1 MFQSLNRPILFTKYF
16 DDDRSG
22 FLANE
27 IGLFYCRI
35 FLIRTMPIISRRG
48 KDAYT
53 SPIRHLG
60 PFADEAKR
68 QGKTV
73 YHLNIGNPDIH
84 TPATAIEKVKT
95 AADKI
100 VPYSPSKGFTSY
112 RKKLVG
118 YYKKFGADLT
128 YEDII
133 ITNGAS
139 EGILFSM
146 FSCLDTGDEVI
157 IPEPFYAIY
166 NAFSYVSG
174 VKLVTITSTIETG
187 YALPTPAEFE
197 QYITPRTKAIFICN
211 PNNPTG
217 CVYSRQE
224 LEELGAII
232 KKHDLFFFVDEV
244 YREFSYE
251 DEFYS
256 VLNIK
261 GLEQHVV
268 VIDSVSKRFSACG
281 ARVGA
286 LVSKNKQVL
295 ENVNKYA
302 EFRLSP
308 PHFGQILA
316 EATLDVDES
325 YIREVKSEYLRRRNL
340 IFDRLSAM
348 DEVVCKKPQGAFY
361 ILAKI
366 PIDDS
371 VKFCKWLLTDF
382 AYKGATVMLAPASGF
397 YATPGKG
404 KQEVRLAYVLNCEI
418 LDKAMD
424 CLEQALKVYPG
435 RIPTTS
441 KTRNGVLNQ

>member
-1 MFQSLNRPILFTKYF
+1 
-16 DDDRSG
+16 
-22 FLANE
+22 
-27 IGLFYCRI
+27 
-35 FLIRTMPIISRRG
+35 MPIISRRG

-60 PFADEAKR
+60 PYADAAKAK
-68 QGKTV
+68 GKHV
-73 YHLNIGNPDIH
+73 YHLNIGNPDIN
-84 TPATAIEKVKT
+84 TPPVAL
-95 AADKI
+95 AAVRNSVDKI

-112 RKKLVG
+112 RKKLVH
-118 YYKKFGADLT
+118 YYKKFGADLS

-146 FSCLDTGDEVI
+146 FSCLDAGDEVI

-166 NAFSYVSG
+166 NAFCYVSG
-174 VKLVTITSTIETG
+174 VKIVTITSSIETG
-187 YALPTPAEFE
+187 YALPSAKEFE
-197 QYITPRTKAIFICN
+197 ACITPRTKAIFICN

-217 CVYSRQE
+217 CVYTK
-224 LEELGAII
+224 EELAQLGEIV
-232 KKHDLFFFVDEV
+232 KKNDLFFFVDEV

-251 DEFYS
+251 DNFYS
-256 VLNIK
+256 VLNFK
-261 GLEQHVV
+261 DLEQHVV
-268 VIDSVSKRFSACG
+268 VIDSISKRFSACG

-286 LVSKNKQVL
+286 LVSKNPNIL

-308 PHFGQILA
+308 PHFGQVLA
-316 EATLDVDES
+316 EATLDVSDS
-325 YIREVKSEYLRRRNL
+325 YINEVKLEYVKRRDVIYN
-340 IFDRLSAM
+340 RLANM
-348 DEVVCKKPQGAFY
+348 DDVICKKPKGAFY

-382 AYKGATVMLAPASGF
+382 EYKNSTIMLAPASGF

-404 KQEVRLAYVLNCEI
+404 KQEVRLAYVLNIETI
-418 LDKAMD
+418 EKAMD
-424 CLEQALKVYPG
+424 CLEVALKEYPG
-435 RIPTTS
+435 RTPTEKVAT
-441 KTRNGVLNQ
+441 NGVLKHS

>member
-1 MFQSLNRPILFTKYF
+1 
-16 DDDRSG
+16 
-22 FLANE
+22 
-27 IGLFYCRI
+27 
-35 FLIRTMPIISRRG
+35 MPVISKRG
-48 KDAYT
+48 RDAYT

-60 PFADEAKR
+60 PYADEAKR
-68 QGKTV
+68 NGKNV
-73 YHLNIGNPDIH
+73 FHLNIGNPDIH
-84 TPATAIEKVKT
+84 TPQLALEKVRT
-95 AADKI
+95 AADNI

-112 RKKLVG
+112 RKKLVN
-118 YYKKFGADLT
+118 YYRKFGAELS

-146 FSCLDTGDEVI
+146 FSCLDAGDEVI

-174 VKLVTITSTIETG
+174 VKLVTITSYIENG
-187 YALPTPAEFE
+187 FALPTPSEFE
-197 QYITPRTKAIFICN
+197 QFITPRTKAIFICN

-217 CVYSRQE
+217 CVYSRNE
-224 LEELGAII
+224 LEELGKIV

-261 GLEQHVV
+261 GLEENVV

-286 LVSKNKQVL
+286 LVSRNPQIL

-316 EATLDVDES
+316 EATLDVDET
-325 YIREVKSEYLRRRNL
+325 YIQEVREEYLRRRDL
-340 IFDRLSAM
+340 IFNRLSNM
-348 DEVVCKKPQGAFY
+348 NGVVCRKPKGAFY
-361 ILAKI
+361 ILARL

-371 VKFCKWLLTDF
+371 VAFCKWLLTDF
-382 AYKGATVMLAPASGF
+382 EHNGSTLMLAPGSGF

-404 KQEVRLAYVLNCEI
+404 RQEVRLAYVLNCEI
-418 LDKAMD
+418 IDKAMD
-424 CLEQALKVYPG
+424 CLEAALLVYPD
-435 RIPTTS
+435 RVHARETTV
-441 KTRNGVLNQ
+441 NGVH

>member
-1 MFQSLNRPILFTKYF
+1 
-16 DDDRSG
+16 
-22 FLANE
+22 
-27 IGLFYCRI
+27 
-35 FLIRTMPIISRRG
+35 MPVISRRG

-60 PFADEAKR
+60 PYADEAKR
-68 QGKTV
+68 KGKHV

-84 TPATAIEKVKT
+84 TPASALAKVREATKT
-95 AADKI
+95 NM

-146 FSCLDTGDEVI
+146 FSCLDAGDEII

-174 VKLVTITSTIETG
+174 VKIVAITSTIETA
-187 YALPTPAEFE
+187 YALPSPQEFE
-197 QYITPRTKAIFICN
+197 QYITPRTKALFICN

-217 CVYSRQE
+217 CVYSRKE
-224 LEELGAII
+224 LEQLGEIV
-232 KKHDLFFFVDEV
+232 KKHDLFLFVDEV

-251 DEFYS
+251 EEFFS
-256 VLNIK
+256 VLRLK
-261 GLEQHVV
+261 DLDDHVV
-268 VIDSVSKRFSACG
+268 VIDSISKRFSACG

-286 LVSKNKQVL
+286 LISKNPHVL

-316 EATLDVDES
+316 EATLDVPPS
-325 YIREVKSEYLRRRNL
+325 YIESVKEEYVRRRDYL
-340 IFDRLSAM
+340 IGRLSKM
-348 DEVVCKKPQGAFY
+348 DNVICKKPKGAFY
-361 ILAKI
+361 FLAKL

-382 AYKGATVMLAPASGF
+382 EYKGSTLMLAPASGF
-397 YATPGKG
+397 YATPGLG
-404 KQEVRLAYVLNCEI
+404 KQEVRLAYVLKEED
-418 LDKAMD
+418 LKGAMD
-424 CLEQALKVYPG
+424 CLEVAIKVYPG
-435 RIPTTS
+435 
-441 KTRNGVLNQ
+441 KTPIISNEKAQKISLY

>member
-1 MFQSLNRPILFTKYF
+1 
-16 DDDRSG
+16 
-22 FLANE
+22 
-27 IGLFYCRI
+27 
-35 FLIRTMPIISRRG
+35 MPIISRRG

-60 PFADEAKR
+60 PYADAAKAT
-68 QGKTV
+68 GKHV
-73 YHLNIGNPDIH
+73 YHLNIGNPDIN
-84 TPATAIEKVKT
+84 TPELAL
-95 AADKI
+95 AAVRNAAEKI

-112 RKKLVG
+112 RKKLVS
-118 YYKKFGADLT
+118 YYERFGIEGLS

-146 FSCLDTGDEVI
+146 FSCLDAGDEVI

-174 VKLVTITSTIETG
+174 VKLVTITSSIENG
-187 YALPTPAEFE
+187 YALPTAQEFINC
-197 QYITPRTKAIFICN
+197 ITPRTKAIFICN

-217 CVYSRQE
+217 CVYTREE
-224 LEELGAII
+224 LEELGDIV

-251 DEFYS
+251 DDFYS

-261 GLEQHVV
+261 GLEDHVV
-268 VIDSVSKRFSACG
+268 VIDSISKRFSACG

-286 LVSKNKQVL
+286 LVSKNPQIL

-308 PHFGQILA
+308 PHFGQVLA
-316 EATLDVDES
+316 EATLDVPES
-325 YIREVKSEYLRRRNL
+325 YINEVKIEYVKRRDL
-340 IFDRLSAM
+340 IYSRLSKM
-348 DEVVCKKPQGAFY
+348 DDVICKKPKGAFY
-361 ILAKI
+361 ILAKV
-366 PIDDS
+366 PIDDC

-382 AYKGATVMLAPASGF
+382 EYKRSTVMLAPASGF

-404 KQEVRLAYVLNCEI
+404 KQEVRLAYVLNSETI
-418 LDKAMD
+418 ELAMD
-424 CLEQALKVYPG
+424 CLEVALKEYPG
-435 RIPTTS
+435 RVPTQRIPT
-441 KTRNGVLNQ
+441 NGVLKHD

>member
-1 MFQSLNRPILFTKYF
+1 
-16 DDDRSG
+16 
-22 FLANE
+22 
-27 IGLFYCRI
+27 
-35 FLIRTMPIISRRG
+35 MPIISRRG

-60 PFADEAKR
+60 PYADAAKAK
-68 QGKTV
+68 GKHV
-73 YHLNIGNPDIH
+73 YHLNIGNPDIN
-84 TPATAIEKVKT
+84 TPPSALEKVRQ
-95 AADKI
+95 AAEKI

-146 FSCLDTGDEVI
+146 FSCLDAGDEVI

-174 VKLVTITSTIETG
+174 VKLVTIPSTIDDG
-187 YALPTPAEFE
+187 YALPSAKVFE
-197 QYITPRTKAIFICN
+197 DSITPRTKAIFICN

-217 CVYSRQE
+217 YVYSKEE
-224 LEELGAII
+224 LEELGAVV

-251 DEFYS
+251 EDFYS
-256 VLNIK
+256 VLNIR
-261 GLEQHVV
+261 GLEDHIV

-286 LVSKNKQVL
+286 LVSKNPLIL

-316 EATLDVDES
+316 EATLDVDDS
-325 YIREVKSEYLRRRNL
+325 YIEGVKKEYIKRRNL
-340 IFDRLSAM
+340 IFSRLNSM
-348 DEVVCKKPQGAFY
+348 DQVVCKKPKGAFY
-361 ILAKI
+361 ILAKL

-382 AYKGATVMLAPASGF
+382 EYKKSTVMLAPGSGF

-404 KQEVRLAYVLNCEI
+404 KQEVRLAYVLNCETI
-418 LDKAMD
+418 EKAMD
-424 CLEQALKVYPG
+424 CLEVALKEYPG
-435 RIPTTS
+435 RVSTQKIAAT
-441 KTRNGVLNQ
+441 NGVLKH

>member
-1 MFQSLNRPILFTKYF
+1 
-16 DDDRSG
+16 
-22 FLANE
+22 
-27 IGLFYCRI
+27 
-35 FLIRTMPIISRRG
+35 MPIISKRG

-60 PFADEAKR
+60 PYADEAKR
-68 QGKTV
+68 QGKHV

-84 TPATAIEKVKT
+84 TPALALEKVK
-95 AADKI
+95 AAAEKI

-112 RKKLVG
+112 RKKLVD

-146 FSCLDTGDEVI
+146 FSCLDAGDEVI

-174 VKLVTITSTIETG
+174 VKLVTLTSTIETG
-187 YALPTPAEFE
+187 YALPSPKEFE
-197 QYITPRTKAIFICN
+197 KYISPRTKAIFICN

-217 CVYSRQE
+217 CVYSREE
-224 LEELGAII
+224 LEELGKIV
-232 KKHDLFFFVDEV
+232 KQHDLFFFVDEV

-261 GLEQHVV
+261 DLEDHVV

-286 LVSKNKQVL
+286 LVSKNPLVL

-316 EATLDVDES
+316 EATLDVDDS
-325 YIREVKSEYLRRRNL
+325 YIEEVKLEYLRRRDV
-340 IFDRLSAM
+340 IYGRLSQM
-348 DEVVCKKPQGAFY
+348 EGVICKKPKGAFY

-382 AYKGATVMLAPASGF
+382 SYQNATVMLAPGSGF

-404 KQEVRLAYVLNCEI
+404 KQEVRLAYVLNSEI
-418 LDKAMD
+418 IHKAMD
-424 CLEQALKVYPG
+424 CLEEALKVYPG
-435 RIPTTS
+435 RQPL
-441 KTRNGVLNQ
+441 KTGSRNGVLKGM

>member
-1 MFQSLNRPILFTKYF
+1 
-16 DDDRSG
+16 
-22 FLANE
+22 
-27 IGLFYCRI
+27 
-35 FLIRTMPIISRRG
+35 MPIISRRG

-60 PFADEAKR
+60 PYADAAKAA
-68 QGKTV
+68 GKQV
-73 YHLNIGNPDIH
+73 YHLNIGNPDIN
-84 TPATAIEKVKT
+84 TPPTAL
-95 AADKI
+95 AAVRNAAEKI

-118 YYKKFGADLT
+118 YYERFGVENLT

-146 FSCLDTGDEVI
+146 FSCLDAGDEVI

-174 VKLVTITSTIETG
+174 VKLVTITSSIENG
-187 YALPTPAEFE
+187 YALPSAQEFINR
-197 QYITPRTKAIFICN
+197 ITPRTKAIFICN

-217 CVYSRQE
+217 CVYSKEE
-224 LEELGAII
+224 LEELGEIV

-251 DEFYS
+251 DDFYS

-261 GLEQHVV
+261 GLEDHVV

-281 ARVGA
+281 ARVGS
-286 LVSKNKQVL
+286 LVSKNPQIL

-316 EATLDVDES
+316 EATLDVEES
-325 YIREVKSEYLRRRNL
+325 YINEVKLEYVKRRDL
-340 IFDRLSAM
+340 IYSRLSNM
-348 DEVVCKKPQGAFY
+348 EDVICKKPKGAFY

-382 AYKGATVMLAPASGF
+382 AYKNSTVMLAPASGF

-404 KQEVRLAYVLNCEI
+404 RQEVRLAYVLNCETI
-418 LDKAMD
+418 DLAMD
-424 CLEQALKVYPG
+424 CLEVALKKYPG
-435 RIPTTS
+435 RMPT
-441 KTRNGVLNQ
+441 KKMAANGILK

>member
-1 MFQSLNRPILFTKYF
+1 
-16 DDDRSG
+16 
-22 FLANE
+22 
-27 IGLFYCRI
+27 
-35 FLIRTMPIISRRG
+35 MPVISRRG

-60 PFADEAKR
+60 PYADEAKKK
-68 QGKTV
+68 GKHV
-73 YHLNIGNPDIH
+73 FHLNIGNPDIK
-84 TPATAIEKVKT
+84 TPASALAKVREATKSNM
-95 AADKI
+95 

-133 ITNGAS
+133 VTNGAS

-146 FSCLDTGDEVI
+146 FSCLDAGDEII

-174 VKLVTITSTIETG
+174 VKIVAITSTIDTA
-187 YALPTPAEFE
+187 YALPSPEEFE
-197 QYITPRTKAIFICN
+197 QYITPRTKALFICN

-217 CVYSRQE
+217 CVYTQQE
-224 LEELGAII
+224 LEQLGAIV
-232 KKHDLFFFVDEV
+232 KKHDLFLFVDEV

-251 DEFYS
+251 EDFFS
-256 VLNIK
+256 VLRLK
-261 GLEQHVV
+261 GLEDNVV
-268 VIDSVSKRFSACG
+268 VIDSISKRFSACG

-286 LVSKNKQVL
+286 LISKNPNVL

-316 EATLDVDES
+316 EATLDVGPS
-325 YIREVKSEYLRRRNL
+325 YIEGVKEEYMRRRDYL
-340 IFDRLSAM
+340 IERLSKM
-348 DEVVCKKPQGAFY
+348 DQVICKKPKGAFY
-361 ILAKI
+361 FLAKL

-382 AYKGATVMLAPASGF
+382 DYKGSTVMLAPASGF
-397 YATPGKG
+397 YATPGLG
-404 KQEVRLAYVLNCEI
+404 KQEVRLAYVLKEED
-418 LDKAMD
+418 LKGAMD
-424 CLEQALKVYPG
+424 CLEVAIKVYPG
-435 RIPTTS
+435 
-441 KTRNGVLNQ
+441 KTPIIASDVARKISLY

>member
-1 MFQSLNRPILFTKYF
+1 
-16 DDDRSG
+16 
-22 FLANE
+22 
-27 IGLFYCRI
+27 
-35 FLIRTMPIISRRG
+35 MPVISRRG

-60 PFADEAKR
+60 PYADAAKAE
-68 QGKTV
+68 GKKV
-73 YHLNIGNPDIH
+73 YHLNIGNPDIN
-84 TPATAIEKVKT
+84 TPALALEKVRA

-118 YYKKFGADLT
+118 YYKKFGANLS

-146 FSCLDTGDEVI
+146 FSCLDAGDEVI

-174 VKLVTITSTIETG
+174 VKLVTITSSIENG
-187 YALPTPAEFE
+187 YALPSAEEFE
-197 QYITPRTKAIFICN
+197 RCITPRTKAIFICN

-217 CVYSRQE
+217 NVYSRKE
-224 LEELGAII
+224 LEDLGAVV

-251 DEFYS
+251 AEFYS

-261 GLEQHVV
+261 GLEENVV

-286 LVSKNKQVL
+286 LVSKNPLIL

-316 EATLDVDES
+316 EATLDVDDS
-325 YIREVKSEYLRRRNL
+325 YINEVKLEYLKRRNL
-340 IFDRLSAM
+340 IYQRLSNM
-348 DEVVCKKPQGAFY
+348 QDVVCKKPKGAFY

-371 VKFCKWLLTDF
+371 VRFCKWLLTDF
-382 AYKGATVMLAPASGF
+382 EHEGATVMVAPASGF

-404 KQEVRLAYVLNCEI
+404 KQEIRLAYVLNCEAI
-418 LDKAMD
+418 DKAMD
-424 CLEQALKVYPG
+424 CLEVALKVYPG
-435 RIPTTS
+435 RIVNDKPAYV
-441 KTRNGVLNQ
+441 NGVVRNEML

>member
-1 MFQSLNRPILFTKYF
+1 
-16 DDDRSG
+16 
-22 FLANE
+22 
-27 IGLFYCRI
+27 
-35 FLIRTMPIISRRG
+35 MPIISRRG

-60 PFADEAKR
+60 PYAEEAKR
-68 QGKTV
+68 NGKTV
-73 YHLNIGNPDIH
+73 YHLNIGNPDIQ
-84 TPATAIEKVKT
+84 TPAAALAKVRD
-95 AADKI
+95 AATEESM

-146 FSCLDTGDEVI
+146 FSCLDAGDEVI

-174 VKLVTITSTIETG
+174 VKLVAITSYIETG
-187 YALPTPAEFE
+187 YALPNPSEFE
-197 QYITPRTKAIFICN
+197 RYITPRTKALFICN

-217 CVYSRQE
+217 CVYSEKELRQ
-224 LEELGAII
+224 LGAIA
-232 KKHDLFFFVDEV
+232 KKHDLFLFVDEV

-251 DEFYS
+251 EDFFS
-256 VLNIK
+256 VLR
-261 GLEQHVV
+261 LTDLQDHVV
-268 VIDSVSKRFSACG
+268 VIDSISKRFSACG

-286 LVSKNKQVL
+286 IVSKNRDIL
-295 ENVNKYA
+295 ESVNKYA

-316 EATLDVDES
+316 EATLDVDDS
-325 YIREVKSEYLRRRNL
+325 YIESVKEEYIRRRDYL
-340 IFDRLSAM
+340 IGRLSKM
-348 DEVVCKKPQGAFY
+348 PDVICKKPKGAFY
-361 ILAKI
+361 FLAKL

-382 AYKGATVMLAPASGF
+382 DYKGNTLMLAPASGF
-397 YATPGKG
+397 YATPGLG
-404 KQEVRLAYVLNCEI
+404 TQEVRLAYVLKVEDLKI
-418 LDKAMD
+418 AID
-424 CLEQALKVYPG
+424 CLEIAIKSYPG
-435 RIPTTS
+435 RTPIKDNVQS
-441 KTRNGVLNQ
+441 ERVGMY